1 MTQFRKSMF
10 WGLVDFEDGTYVM
23 PNGTAFDAS
32 GLALD
37 ASAYN
42 GEVADGNMINPRDHI
57 IN

>member
-1 MTQFRKSMF
+1 MF